1 MIRTIK
7 KYKPILLLEYNKEY
21 YKNVKLILKDYIPYV
36 YNFKSNKMIKL
47 NKKINQT
54 NISRTNKTNY
64 LSIRNIYF
72 IHKDIV
78 KVIC

>member
-54 NISRTNKTNY
+54 NISRTNKK
-64 LSIRNIYF
+64 IIYQLEIF
-72 IHKDIV
+72 TLFTKI
-78 KVIC
+78 